1 MRAYY
6 TLRLYVYAYS
16 WNLTRYVRIWY
27 TLGVLIFNIKNEQV
41 ERRKGVSVKL
51 EKRLLIGKL
60 TGTDITGKPLK
71 VLEGE
76 LDAHEKA
83 SKLKPIYTK
92 AVDVLSMETTEQRVD
107 QALATVI
114 GSEVENADKETVE
127 ETETEKA
134 TVTT

>member
-1 MRAYY
+1 M
-6 TLRLYVYAYS
+6 
-16 WNLTRYVRIWY
+16 
-27 TLGVLIFNIKNEQV
+27 LIFNIKNEQV

>member
-1 MRAYY
+1 M
-6 TLRLYVYAYS
+6 VYS
-16 WNLTRYVRIWY
+16 WGVDFQHQKRASRKTERSKRETR
-27 TLGVLIFNIKNEQV
+27 KA
-41 ERRKGVSVKL
+41 
-51 EKRLLIGKL
+51 
-60 TGTDITGKPLK
+60 ITYWETHRDRYYGETVK

-134 TVTT
+134 TVST